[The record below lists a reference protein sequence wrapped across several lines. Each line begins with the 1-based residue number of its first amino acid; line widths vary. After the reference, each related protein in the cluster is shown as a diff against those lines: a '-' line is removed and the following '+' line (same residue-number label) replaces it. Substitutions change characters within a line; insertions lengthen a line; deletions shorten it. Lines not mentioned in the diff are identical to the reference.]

1 MSETYNPFDLIL
13 SRIDKIEAKIDD
25 LKLIGPVKD
34 EIFNVTETAKFLGIA
49 KQTVY
54 QLVSRNAIPVMK
66 RAGKLYFSRQEIE
79 KWLKANRRISGDE
92 AFEMIDSRISK
103 KK

>member
-1 MSETYNPFDLIL
+1 MENPFNEILI
-13 SRIDKIEAKIDD
+13 RIDKLEAKIDG
-25 LKLIGPVKD
+25 LKLNGSEKD
-34 EIFNVTETAKFLGIA
+34 EIFNVTETAKFLGLA

-79 KWLKANRRISGDE
+79 KWLKANRRISAAE
-92 AFEMIDSRISK
+92 AFEIIDSRISK
-103 KK
+103 QK